1 MAYRRRLAAIGIIIA
16 MGVQS
21 HSVQAAQDGAADETA
36 SPPAAEQGLP
46 FDIKDFPMDD
56 DALRALERRH
66 LRLARKSGTVCVHN
80 TSPNGFRFHTG
91 SVTVPLNACNVFV
104 LDTLVAEEKDPA
116 LSAFHYAMTPR
127 RRYDQNRPPQYWRI
141 VKKQVQSGR
150 PIPGVGKIDPM
161 NPDEAEK
168 LQAQPIDE

>member
-1 MAYRRRLAAIGIIIA
+1 MAFQTRLAAICLGIVF
-16 MGVQS
+16 GVQPVAAQS
-21 HSVQAAQDGAADETA
+21 GEETQAAQARQE
-36 SPPAAEQGLP
+36 LP
-46 FDIKDFPMDD
+46 FNIKDFPMDD

-104 LDTLVAEEKDPA
+104 LDTLVAEENDPA

-127 RRYDQNRPPQYWRI
+127 RRYDQNRPSQYWRI

-161 NPDEAEK
+161 NPEEAEK
-168 LQAQPIDE
+168 LQAQPIEE